1 MQIADR
7 SHTKHRF
14 FQNLHRARSSVLI
27 ISYEGILAEALNKAG
42 DGERSPRELLRRVHQ
57 SAATRVVVFTE
68 RHFKPVAKEL
78 DLRPMP
84 EIWGVGGLER
94 IMPDGK
100 YDLPR
105 LDAHQLRGLADAD
118 DLVDRLGLRPWAEFK
133 PGGSALRLI
142 GMNSELA
149 SEMKRMIWREWSL
162 IARLYGLELIEF
174 GNTTEIRLPTRSRCE
189 AIKTILHETPA
200 DIPIAYLGSNH
211 LDEIG
216 FHVAKYRAFTVMV
229 QEPPIE
235 SSANL
240 HLRSGAELFQFFQEW
255 LIHCVTK
262 PPLRDRSGSLL
273 PHSLG

>member
-1 MQIADR
+1 MTGRGVPGSCSGGSISLPQPEWSSSPSATSNPLRKNWTSVPCPR
-7 SHTKHRF
+7 SG
-14 FQNLHRARSSVLI
+14 
-27 ISYEGILAEALNKAG
+27 ELAVWNASCQTGN
-42 DGERSPRELLRRVHQ
+42 
-57 SAATRVVVFTE
+57 
-68 RHFKPVAKEL
+68 
-78 DLRPMP
+78 
-84 EIWGVGGLER
+84 
-94 IMPDGK
+94 
-100 YDLPR
+100 DLPR